1 MNDREE
7 EKYCGDKNACSSPSY
22 DLHAGLDKFIRER
35 EDFLFFFFFFFIRWQ
50 NKNRVES
57 LTRILAQL
65 SIGKEMLNPS
75 LEMSPL
81 NSC

>member
-35 EDFLFFFFFFFIRWQ
+35 EDFLFFFIRWQ

>member
-35 EDFLFFFFFFFIRWQ
+35 EDFLFFFFFFFY
-50 NKNRVES
+50 S
-57 LTRILAQL
+57 LTKQESRRIINTDPGTIVNWKGDA
-65 SIGKEMLNPS
+65 KS
-75 LEMSPL
+75 LLRNVTS
-81 NSC
+81 

>member
-35 EDFLFFFFFFFIRWQ
+35 EDFLFFFFFIRWQ

-75 LEMSPL
+75 LEMSSL